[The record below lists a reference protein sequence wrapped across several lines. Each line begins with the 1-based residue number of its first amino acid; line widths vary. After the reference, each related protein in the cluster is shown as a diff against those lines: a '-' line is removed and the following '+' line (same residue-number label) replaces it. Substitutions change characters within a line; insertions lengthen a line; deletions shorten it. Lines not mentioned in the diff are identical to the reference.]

1 MNETI
6 KLQDLKRFSVELTE
20 RPDGSFGVVVAN
32 DESDDDLKL
41 LAGALCQVALD
52 LYRQAESECEAH

>member
-1 MNETI
+1 MGEMINS
-6 KLQDLKRFSVELTE
+6 QDLKRYSIELTE

-32 DESDDDLKL
+32 DESDDNLEL

-52 LYRQAESECEAH
+52 LYQQAKAETH

>member
-1 MNETI
+1 MDEMS
-6 KLQDLKRFSVELTE
+6 KPQDLKRYSIELTE

-32 DESDDDLKL
+32 DESDDNLEL

-52 LYRQAESECEAH
+52 LYQQSKAKNH

>member
-1 MNETI
+1 MGEMI
-6 KLQDLKRFSVELTE
+6 DPQDLKRYSIELTE

-32 DESDDDLKL
+32 DESDDNLEL

-52 LYRQAESECEAH
+52 LYQRSRAETH